1 MIIKYINNIE
11 FLNLKLGNVSL
22 TILVRGL
29 HIFIWTTLH
38 IFYLYTF
45 FYHNRLTVIF
55 LSVLLVSKFHLH
67 INLFFKKML
76 PEELFSY

>member
-45 FYHNRLTVIF
+45 F
-55 LSVLLVSKFHLH
+55 
-67 INLFFKKML
+67 L
-76 PEELFSY
+76 PQPFDSYFPFCSSSEQISFTY